1 MLFTAVAVFLAIVAV
16 VAALLALR
24 LLIGRW
30 LLGWLRGTAGIA
42 LTVLAVAVA
51 VGAWDLRGYR
61 PLSASEPIGTLSFE
75 RLDEQRFTAILSS
88 ADGTERR
95 FELRGDM
102 WQVDVRVLRWADALT
117 RLGLTPG
124 YRLDRLSGRYLS
136 LEDEQSLPRTVVGL
150 APERAAFDVW
160 AWLRRSGNTL
170 GILAA
175 DYGSAAY
182 LPMADGAMYRI
193 GLGNDGL
200 IATPMNDPA
209 RAAIERW
216 E

>member
-1 MLFTAVAVFLAIVAV
+1 MLFTAVAILLAIIAV
-16 VAALLALR
+16 LAALLALR
-24 LLIGRW
+24 LLVGRW

-61 PLSASEPIGTLSFE
+61 PLSATEPIGTLSFDQ
-75 RLDEQRFTAILSS
+75 LDEQHFTAILSTP
-88 ADGTERR
+88 DGTERR

-102 WQVDVRVLRWADALT
+102 WQVDVRLLRWADALT

-136 LEDEQSLPRTVVGL
+136 LEDEQNQPRTVVGL
-150 APERAAFDVW
+150 APDKSLFDVW

-182 LPMADGAMYRI
+182 LPMAEGAMYRI

-200 IATPMNDPA
+200 IATPLNDPA
-209 RAAIERW
+209 RTAIERW